1 MKDLKA
7 EIGVDSTEVKH
18 HIGFLLV
25 EEGHKLRMMGEEDMA
40 LEMETVG
47 RNMIEDARISNGLP
61 VGNDDEFE
69 DTLYDVE

>member
-47 RNMIEDARISNGLP
+47 RNMIEEARGANEEL
-61 VGNDDEFE
+61 VGGSEFE